1 MASLGVE
8 RGTSPA
14 LEVGRFRGWDTG
26 DWLARP
32 RQLGGGNRDAIGQSQ
47 NGARVGWMSLVPWFR
62 GPHAAAM
69 LRFGWTFSHRF
80 WEIGTWQ
87 HMDRAGCR
95 WPGLGCRRCLAK
107 SKSRWD
113 LWLIPCNLLGEVP
126 FYSTILWD
134 DLGFLY
140 IYNIIYII
148 YHDLSWFIAVLLRG
162 FDVFKQWKLQ
172 RRPRQGGSTGATKM
186 VGMRTPTEGH
196 QAWPTHC
203 VFGWCL
209 VARYARWCTNVY

>member
-32 RQLGGGNRDAIGQSQ
+32 QAIGRGQSGCNRAIAKRCQ
-47 NGARVGWMSLVPWFR
+47 SWLDVPCSMVSGATCSRYATVWVNFFASV
-62 GPHAAAM
+62 
-69 LRFGWTFSHRF
+69 LRNWHLT
-80 WEIGTWQ
+80 Q

-107 SKSRWD
+107 SKSQWD

-134 DLGFLY
+134 DLGFIYIYIILY
-140 IYNIIYII
+140 IYN
-148 YHDLSWFIAVLLRG
+148 LSWFIMIYRCTSPG
-162 FDVFKQWKLQ
+162 FWCFQAMKTAAAAEAGRLYWCDQDGWDADSK
-172 RRPRQGGSTGATKM
+172 G
-186 VGMRTPTEGH
+186 RTPSL
-196 QAWPTHC
+196 THSLR
-203 VFGWCL
+203 VWVMFGG
-209 VARYARWCTNVY
+209 